1 MTRLPA
7 PVLADAALRRVLA
20 ALTARGDRALLVG
33 GAVRNA
39 LLGQPIDDVDIAT
52 DATPDRVI
60 ALAAA
65 AGLRA
70 VPTGIDHGTI
80 TVVAEGRGFE
90 VTTFRRDVETD
101 GRHAVVAFSTDL
113 AEDAAR
119 RDFTMNAL
127 YADPDGTVI
136 DPMGGLPDL
145 AARRLRFVG
154 DPDARI
160 AEDYLR
166 ILRFFRFFAR
176 YGREA
181 DPEAVTAC
189 AAGREGLTRIAR
201 ERIGAELHKLLAAP
215 DPGPAVALM
224 ARTGVLEVLL
234 PGARPDRLAA
244 LLAAEPAPGG
254 WLRRLAAL
262 CPAPPDLR
270 LSRADQRHLTTLR
283 RARGWSL
290 EEAGFRMGAALATDH
305 ALLAAAEGQPL
316 PADWQAR
323 IARVAAAPLPVT
335 AADLA
340 PLEGAALGR
349 ALKAAEAAWIA
360 SGLTLP
366 APALIDAARN
376 GTGLTETGLNETGLT
391 DAPLMPGKD
400 PT

>member
-1 MTRLPA
+1 MTRLPDHILSD
-7 PVLADAALRRVLA
+7 PALMRVLD
-20 ALTARGDRALLVG
+20 ALTAQGDRALLVG

-39 LLGQPIDDVDIAT
+39 LLGQPIDDIDIAT
-52 DATPDRVI
+52 DAPPQRTV
-60 ALAAA
+60 ALARA

-70 VPTGIDHGTI
+70 VPTGIDHGTV
-80 TVVAEGRGFE
+80 TLVASGRGFE

-127 YADPDGTVI
+127 YADRDGTVI

-154 DPDARI
+154 GPDARI

-176 YGREA
+176 YGHQA
-181 DPEAVTAC
+181 DPAAVAAC
-189 AAGREGLTRIAR
+189 AVHRDGLSRIAR
-201 ERIGAELHKLLAAP
+201 ERIGAELKKLLAAP
-215 DPGPAVALM
+215 DPGPAVGLM
-224 ARTGVLEVLL
+224 AQTGVLAVLL
-234 PGARPDRLAA
+234 PDATPDRLAA
-244 LLAAEPAPGG
+244 LLAAEPMPGG

-262 CPAPPDLR
+262 CTVTPDLR
-270 LSRADQRHLTTLR
+270 LSRADQRALNALQ

-290 EEAGFRMGAALATDH
+290 DEAAFRMGADLATDH
-305 ALLAAAEGQPL
+305 ALLVAADGHPL

-323 IARVAAAPLPVT
+323 IARGADAPLPI
-335 AADLA
+335 AATDLA
-340 PLEGAALGR
+340 PLQGPALGR

-360 SGLTLP
+360 SAFTLP
-366 APALIDAARN
+366 APALIDGA
-376 GTGLTETGLNETGLT
+376 
-391 DAPLMPGKD
+391 LMAGKD